1 MKSVKEA
8 MLLYAVTDRS
18 WLNGRSLYE
27 DVEKALAG
35 GITCL
40 QLREKNLDFDSFVQE
55 ADLLKKLCADWQVP
69 FIINDNVQVAAAC
82 KADGIHVG
90 QQDMDACEVRK
101 LVGKDC
107 IIGVSAQTVAQAIA
121 AEKAGADYLGV
132 GAVFPTSTKNDADA
146 VSLETLKAICQAV
159 SIPVAAIGGIH
170 QQNMELL
177 RHTGIDGVAV
187 VSAIFAQT
195 DIRAATEQLKVQTK
209 ELFL

>member
-1 MKSVKEA
+1 MRSVKEA

-159 SIPVAAIGGIH
+159 SIPVVAIGGIH

-209 ELFL
+209 DLFL